1 MPVSDREIYEIKADV
16 QLHGKSIIDL
26 SSRVTDIE
34 HKQEALY
41 EISKS
46 LSLMAQSLKHVE
58 NDMEEVKINH
68 KALTQKVSELENA
81 PAQETFASL
90 KKIKVAAITAVVTM
104 LATGIAGVLIV
115 ALAKK

>member
-1 MPVSDREIYEIKADV
+1 MPVSEKDFYQVKADV
-16 QLHGKSIIDL
+16 QLHSKSILDL
-26 SSRVTDIE
+26 SSRVGDIE

-58 NDMEEVKINH
+58 SDMEEVKENH
-68 KALTQKVSELENA
+68 KSLTIKVTELENA
-81 PAQETFASL
+81 PAQETMSSL

-104 LATGIAGVLIV
+104 VATGLAGAAIF
-115 ALAKK
+115 ALAK

>member
-1 MPVSDREIYEIKADV
+1 MAISDREFYEVKADV

-26 SSRVTDIE
+26 SSRVGDIE

-58 NDMEEVKINH
+58 NDIEEVKENH
-68 KALTQKVSELENA
+68 KSLTQKVIDLENA
-81 PAQETFASL
+81 PAQETAAGL
-90 KKIKVAAITAVVTM
+90 KKIKIAAITAVATM
-104 LATGIAGVLIV
+104 LATAITGIIIV
-115 ALAKK
+115 ALAK

>member
-1 MPVSDREIYEIKADV
+1 MPVTDREFYEVKTDV

-26 SSRVTDIE
+26 STRMTDIE

-58 NDMEEVKINH
+58 NDMEEVKENH
-68 KALTQKVSELENA
+68 KSLTKKVSELENA
-81 PAQETFASL
+81 PAQETLASI
-90 KKIKVAAITAVVTM
+90 KKIKIACITAVATM
-104 LATGIAGVLIV
+104 IATGIAGAVII
-115 ALAKK
+115 ALAK